1 MSTTTADRVVLEK
14 DLDAQNNYNLGATV
28 LWKLCRNAT
37 DSSIAKGTPVYITG
51 NTGDEINIAPADNT
65 DPAKM
70 PASGITIATIAAGGS
85 GEVVVGGLARNINV
99 GGGSVGQTLYVDGAG
114 TFTTTKPSYP
124 ALIQNIGTIVKSGA
138 AGTILVFGPGRS
150 NNVPALDDGTVFIG
164 DSSGNVVQRKLVQAD
179 IDDMQATDSVTF
191 ATLTTSNG
199 NFSTAGDACAKRV
212 VLRIKTTDDTAT
224 ELFVDGTS
232 SRLAIPADTTW
243 LLDIRIVAQ
252 SSANADRAIYH
263 RRCCLTNAAGTTAL
277 EGAVQ
282 TVGTDIES
290 DAAWDVAVSANDTN
304 DALKIEVE
312 GASGT
317 DIRWVACV
325 DLVQVTYP

>member
-14 DLDAQNNYNLGATV
+14 DLEAQNNYDLGATV
-28 LWKLCRNAT
+28 LWKLCRNTTA
-37 DSSIAKGTPVYITG
+37 SSIAKGTPVYITG
-51 NTGDEINIAPADNT
+51 NTGDQINIAPADNT

-70 PASGITIATIAAGGS
+70 PASGITVATIAAGGS

-124 ALIQNIGTIVKSGA
+124 ALIQNIGKIVKSGS

-150 NNVPALDDGTVFIG
+150 NDVPALDNGTVFIG
-164 DSSGNVVQRKLVQAD
+164 NSSGNVVQRKLVQAD
-179 IDDMQATDSVTF
+179 IDDLQAGDAVTF

-199 NFSTAGDACAKRV
+199 NFGAAGDACAKRV
-212 VLRIKTTDDTAT
+212 VLRIKTVDDVPT
-224 ELFVDGTS
+224 ELFTDGTS
-232 SRLAIPADTTW
+232 SRLTIPTDTTW

-252 SSANADRAIYH
+252 SAGNDDRAIYH
-263 RRCCLTNAAGTTAL
+263 RRCCLTNDGGTTAL
-277 EGAVQ
+277 EGTVQ

-290 DAAWDVAVSANDTN
+290 DANWDVTVTANDTN
-304 DALKIEVE
+304 DALKIEATGV
-312 GASGT
+312 AST